1 MDRFLY
7 FAKVEL
13 TPPTPADFQCVR
25 QQAAEMSKQGKNMKK
40 TGLSQMTVSDLW
52 LNTLVTL
59 EVISWFFMGEVVG
72 RRHLVGYRYKKTHH

>member
-13 TPPTPADFQCVR
+13 TPPTPADFQHVR
-25 QQAAEMSKQGKNMKK
+25 QQAAEMAKQGKNMKNA
-40 TGLSQMTVSDLW
+40 GLSCKTVSEVW

-59 EVISWFFMGEVVG
+59 EVISWFFMGEVLG
-72 RRHLVGYRYKKTHH
+72 RRHFVGYRYKKTHH